1 MYLWCWCIHLF
12 YWKQIQ
18 RWTNRACTAI
28 ITYTYMYFLNIL
40 KTACIYYQVDRMLL
54 NINFF
59 SIIYR
64 HRKNMHWV
72 QQIIISFPNLH
83 WFCHV
88 WFNILAWSIQ
98 LSLIFLSWYGMTSTL
113 IDGTNL
119 LRKHWSTFFCSY
131 LFQLMTQLIWN
142 HMCSFLQ

>member
-1 MYLWCWCIHLF
+1 M
-12 YWKQIQ
+12 
-18 RWTNRACTAI
+18 
-28 ITYTYMYFLNIL
+28 

-54 NINFF
+54 NIKFF

-64 HRKNMHWV
+64 HIKNMHWV

-83 WFCHV
+83 WLCHV

-119 LRKHWSTFFCSY
+119 LRKHWSTFFLFLSIPINDPIDLKSY
-131 LFQLMTQLIWN
+131 VFIFTITFKELHFWN
-142 HMCSFLQ
+142 CIRNWTEFHSLNEMKFPI